1 MSCQVLS
8 LGCVRSLPLPNVL
21 VPSLDL
27 VDHTIDWQREDVG
40 DVVHVYRHKRDDPDS
55 QAERYRGRTT
65 VDREDLRRGLLT
77 LLISPVR
84 LSDSGRYSCFVPAL
98 HTRCSINLIVG
109 KLTSGWLKSAKI
121 NKNMF
126 ASLLVIW
133 AISKLKFHS
142 QLAAVIKNCEAFFS
156 VIFIPYSVNTRS
168 GCSRYGSA

>member
-1 MSCQVLS
+1 MFVSPAGLRATCPTESVKAEEGGNATFQ
-8 LGCVRSLPLPNVL
+8 CRL

-55 QAERYRGRTT
+55 QAEHYRGRTT

-84 LSDSGRYSCFVPAL
+84 LSDSGPYSCFVPAL

-109 KLTSGWLKSAKI
+109 KLTSGWLWFCIFYTDVAV
-121 NKNMF
+121 
-126 ASLLVIW
+126 LL
-133 AISKLKFHS
+133 ISSNFLQKRQHVQRVS
-142 QLAAVIKNCEAFFS
+142 QK
-156 VIFIPYSVNTRS
+156 YSVWKLTCLS
-168 GCSRYGSA
+168 C